1 MADLVKMHLIMKCG
15 ICVLKRNKCIANH
28 LLHTEYF
35 CMPSCTFV
43 YMRHVVQYEYRY
55 CLYVVSY
62 KTRTA
67 CIDGRESATL
77 SDARAC
83 TMLICTRSVRLSA
96 AEC

>member
-15 ICVLKRNKCIANH
+15 ICVLKRNKCIAKH
-28 LLHTEYF
+28 PLHTEYF

-62 KTRTA
+62 
-67 CIDGRESATL
+67 
-77 SDARAC
+77 
-83 TMLICTRSVRLSA
+83 
-96 AEC
+96 